1 MKKVGVW
8 IDRREANIINLE
20 NESIQKKTIYS
31 DIETR
36 VRYEGEGKQF
46 GRFGDQYLVD
56 EKGKQNRQ
64 EHQMHRYLHR
74 VMDELKNADQIMLFG
89 PAQTKDRLHKM
100 IIENP
105 NMADKMEN
113 LLVSDSMTDNQ
124 KIAYVKKFYGEN

>member
-46 GRFGDQYLVD
+46 GRFV
-56 EKGKQNRQ
+56 
-64 EHQMHRYLHR
+64 
-74 VMDELKNADQIMLFG
+74 
-89 PAQTKDRLHKM
+89 T
-100 IIENP
+100 
-105 NMADKMEN
+105 
-113 LLVSDSMTDNQ
+113 STW
-124 KIAYVKKFYGEN
+124 